1 MDAGFPRPTT
11 QIPVPNDGGS
21 TFILDM
27 GWEEIMGAVEYD
39 GEQHRTDPERYAR
52 DIARLEELQRKGWI
66 VIRVIAGHRSPYI
79 VYRVRQAW
87 AQRETEARA
96 AIA

>member
-1 MDAGFPRPTT
+1 L
-11 QIPVPNDGGS
+11 V
-21 TFILDM
+21 
-27 GWEEIMGAVEYD
+27 AVEYD

-66 VIRVIAGHRSPYI
+66 VIRVIAGHRPPYI